1 LDRNSY
7 IAESKIME
15 SVLIEKNNLNKMKV
29 ILVDDK
35 LVYRNAI
42 KTLLQKLGD
51 VDIIAEASNGKEFL
65 NLLDTCDPDLVF
77 IDIEM
82 PEMNGI
88 EATKEALKI
97 NPSLVIIGLS
107 MYDNKKYVNDLI
119 EAGARG
125 YLLKLSDNAQI
136 FSQIL
141 QNPRAEVF
149 FSKEISPDKDSAE
162 SAKKTILIADDFENT
177 RFVIEFT
184 LKQAGYEVIKA
195 VDGQDALKYFDG
207 RRIDLLVT
215 DLNMPR
221 KNGLELAETVKKM
234 PEYKGIPILLL
245 TTEINEEKKQKSK
258 QIGITGW
265 IQKPFVIDR
274 FLMFIK
280 KALQ

>member
-1 LDRNSY
+1 MG
-7 IAESKIME
+7 KIK
-15 SVLIEKNNLNKMKV
+15 I

-35 LVYRNAI
+35 VVYRNAI

-51 VDIIAEASNGKEFL
+51 VDIIAEASNGAEFL
-65 NLLDTCDPDLVF
+65 KLLGYNNPDLVF

-88 EATKEALKI
+88 EATKAALKI

-136 FSQIL
+136 FRQIL
-141 QNPRAEVF
+141 RNPKAQVF
-149 FSKEISPDKDSAE
+149 FSKDISPNKEAE
-162 SAKKTILIADDFENT
+162 DNLKKTILIADDFENT

-195 VDGQDALKYFDG
+195 TDGLNALNYFDG
-207 RRIDLLVT
+207 RKIDLLVT
-215 DLNMPR
+215 DLNMP
-221 KNGLELAETVKKM
+221 KKDGLELAEAVKRI
-234 PEYKGIPILLL
+234 PAYKSIPILLL
-245 TTEINEEKKQKSK
+245 TTEINEEKKVKAK

-265 IQKPFVIDR
+265 IQKPFVIDK

>member
-1 LDRNSY
+1 MG
-7 IAESKIME
+7 KI
-15 SVLIEKNNLNKMKV
+15 KV

-42 KTLLQKLGD
+42 KTLLQKLGE

-88 EATKEALKI
+88 EATREALKI
-97 NPSLVIIGLS
+97 NPALVIVGLS

-125 YLLKLSDNAQI
+125 YLLKLSDNAHI

-141 QNPRAEVF
+141 KNPRAEVF
-149 FSKEISPDKDSAE
+149 FSKEISPEKNSAE
-162 SAKKTILIADDFENT
+162 SSKKTILIADDFENT

-184 LKQAGYEVIKA
+184 LKQAGYDVLKA
-195 VDGQDALKYFDG
+195 SDGQDALKYFDG
-207 RRIDLLVT
+207 RKIDLLVT

-221 KNGLELAETVKKM
+221 KDGLELAETVKKM
-234 PEYKGIPILLL
+234 PQYRGIPILLL
-245 TTEINEEKKQKSK
+245 TTEINEEKRQRSK

-265 IQKPFVIDR
+265 IQKPFVIDK
-274 FLMFIK
+274 FLLFIK

>member
-1 LDRNSY
+1 MDRNSY

>member
-1 LDRNSY
+1 M
-7 IAESKIME
+7 SKI
-15 SVLIEKNNLNKMKV
+15 KV

-65 NLLDTCDPDLVF
+65 SLLDTCDPDLVF

-97 NPSLVIIGLS
+97 NPALVIIGLS
-107 MYDNKKYVNDLI
+107 MYDNKKYVSDLI

-125 YLLKLSDNAQI
+125 YLLKLSDNASI

-141 QNPRAEVF
+141 KNPRAEVF
-149 FSKEISPDKDSAE
+149 FSKEISPEKNQAE
-162 SAKKTILIADDFENT
+162 NTKKTVLIADDFENT

-184 LKQAGYEVIKA
+184 LKQAGYDVIKA
-195 VDGQDALKYFDG
+195 
-207 RRIDLLVT
+207 
-215 DLNMPR
+215 
-221 KNGLELAETVKKM
+221 
-234 PEYKGIPILLL
+234 
-245 TTEINEEKKQKSK
+245 
-258 QIGITGW
+258 
-265 IQKPFVIDR
+265 
-274 FLMFIK
+274 
-280 KALQ
+280 

>member
-1 LDRNSY
+1 M
-7 IAESKIME
+7 KI
-15 SVLIEKNNLNKMKV
+15 

-51 VDIIAEASNGKEFL
+51 VEIIAEASNGVEFL
-65 NLLDTCDPDLVF
+65 KLLDDCDPDLVF

-88 EATKEALKI
+88 EATKEALKK

-125 YLLKLSDNAQI
+125 YLLKLSDNSQI
-136 FSQIL
+136 FRQIL

-149 FSKEISPDKDSAE
+149 FSKEISPEKNLDENS
-162 SAKKTILIADDFENT
+162 KKTILIADDFENT

-184 LKQAGYEVIKA
+184 LKQAGYEVLKA
-195 VDGQDALKYFDG
+195 TDGQDALKYFDG
-207 RRIDLLVT
+207 RKIDLLVT

-221 KNGLELAETVKKM
+221 KNGLELAETVKGI
-234 PEYKGIPILLL
+234 PAYRSIPILLL
-245 TTEINEEKKQKSK
+245 TTEINEEKRQKSK

-265 IQKPFVIDR
+265 IQKPFVIDK
-274 FLMFIK
+274 FLSFIK
-280 KALQ
+280 RALQ